1 MTSLDKNSENYN
13 RTFNLV
19 TLREKIDTSRKEWG
33 TKEIEPEKERIKE
46 IVREELKRL
55 EKLEIERI
63 KRKKLELKRIEREIE
78 EIPKQILNKR
88 RIKKLAKN
96 RNVELRKVVI

>member
-1 MTSLDKNSENYN
+1 MDKNSENYN

-19 TLREKIDTSRKEWG
+19 TLREKIDTSRKERG

-63 KRKKLELKRIEREIE
+63 KRKKLELKRIKREIE

-88 RIKKLAKN
+88 RIKKFAKN

>member
-1 MTSLDKNSENYN
+1 MDKNSENYN

-63 KRKKLELKRIEREIE
+63 KRKKLELKRIKREIE

-88 RIKKLAKN
+88 RIKKFAKN